1 MRRTKKRITEKQRGK
16 KMINSQKMNPPQAVR
31 FINTWLHRNDYSD
44 IFQNDI
50 GLLLSENRR
59 ITRSPNVI
67 KYGRIAFSKD
77 GNGRITYR
85 LEDLQD
91 LCNNILEPICVFK
104 LAIKLAK
111 ASKAALTARKPY
123 FDAPEPAKHYEM
135 VKVSNKTLDRL
146 LSELVD

>member
-1 MRRTKKRITEKQRGK
+1 
-16 KMINSQKMNPPQAVR
+16 MNPQAAQR
-31 FINTWLHRNDYSD
+31 FIGNWINRNGYSD
-44 IFQNDI
+44 IFPQDL

-91 LCNNILEPICVFK
+91 LCNNILEPICALK

-111 ASKAALTARKPY
+111 ATSAVLKASKPY
-123 FDAPEPAKHYEM
+123 FEAPEPAKRYENI
-135 VKVSNKTLDRL
+135 KVSDKDLDQL
-146 LSELVD
+146 LYELV